1 MINSELKNSLR
12 MRSGSNAMMKG
23 EFSQFD
29 ENSVLLAH
37 DQIKVEKPIKGEVR
51 VKYFDSIITGELS
64 QT

>member
-1 MINSELKNSLR
+1 
-12 MRSGSNAMMKG
+12 MMKG